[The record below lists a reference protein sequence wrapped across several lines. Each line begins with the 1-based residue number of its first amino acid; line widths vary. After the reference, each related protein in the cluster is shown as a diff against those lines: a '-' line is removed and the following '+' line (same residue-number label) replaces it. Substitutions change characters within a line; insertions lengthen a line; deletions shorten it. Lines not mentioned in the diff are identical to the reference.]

1 MWITSRTKPKNGSVL
16 IAVLVVL
23 ALCAAVLWLVQAGA
37 MARSANTDLEA
48 ERIENITFGVD
59 CLRSAMRLLA
69 EDEDLLV
76 DHLNEDW
83 AFPFELRHPDG
94 RTALVRIEDAN
105 RYFDLNNAPVPAAS
119 TPTRPVAEILHELFR
134 TCGLHSN
141 TTDQVGALI
150 DAVDANNAGRF
161 EDPEEFNP
169 ANAPLSTWTDL
180 FRVVGVEADVFRA
193 AQPDPDRVRGF
204 GEFEHP
210 LQTFTI
216 LPDPDASPRADP
228 AEGEVDDPAATPEP
242 DPFGN
247 DEQPQED
254 RRRASHV
261 NLNTAPAHV
270 LRGVIGNTPDRAALV
285 EQLLAYRVGNPI
297 TAIGPYLGRLPPA
310 DVQIATAYLD
320 TKSSHFWVTAI
331 DAANGHQI
339 ARALVGRGS
348 DGTVTVEQW
357 LPAQAGR

>member
-1 MWITSRTKPKNGSVL
+1 MWKPSRTKAKKGSVL

-37 MARSANTDLEA
+37 LGRSASADLEA
-48 ERIENITFGVD
+48 ERITKASFGID
-59 CLRSAMRLLA
+59 CVRSAMRVLA
-69 EDEDLLV
+69 DDEDLLV

-83 AFPFELRHPDG
+83 AQPFDLRHPDG
-94 RTALVRIEDAN
+94 RRALVRIEDAN
-105 RYFDLNNAPVPAAS
+105 RYFDLNNAPVPA
-119 TPTRPVAEILHELFR
+119 TVTRTRPVTEILHELFR
-134 TCGLHSN
+134 TCGMHSN
-141 TTDQVGALI
+141 TTDQVAALV
-150 DAVDANNAGRF
+150 DAVDANNAGRY
-161 EDPEEFNP
+161 EDPEAYHP
-169 ANAPLSTWTDL
+169 ANAPLVTWADL
-180 FRVVGVEADVFRA
+180 FAVHGVESRA
-193 AQPDPDRVRGF
+193 FLAPQPNPDRVRAF

-216 LPDPDASPRADP
+216 LPDPDATQRTDPEDGADAP
-228 AEGEVDDPAATPEP
+228 DGPEP
-242 DPFGN
+242 DASKDKGTA
-247 DEQPQED
+247 ED

-285 EQLLAYRVGNPI
+285 EQLLAYRVENPI

-331 DAANGHQI
+331 DGSSGQEI
-339 ARALVGRGS
+339 ARALLGRGS
-348 DGTVTVEQW
+348 DGTVRITQW
-357 LPAQAGR
+357 LPAKTGR